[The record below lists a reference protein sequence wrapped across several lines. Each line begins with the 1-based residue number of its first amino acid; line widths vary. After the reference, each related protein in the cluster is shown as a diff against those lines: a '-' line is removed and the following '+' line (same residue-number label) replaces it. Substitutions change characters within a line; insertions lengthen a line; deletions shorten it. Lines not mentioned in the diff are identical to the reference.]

1 MTITTIIAAL
11 LIYLLIGYLLSI
23 AFQEEGQHSFS
34 AVLSYPLTLVFLCIL
49 TFILVIFDG
58 FMDSESENM
67 AQ

>member
-1 MTITTIIAAL
+1 MTITTIIATL

-34 AVLSYPLTLVFLCIL
+34 AVLSYPLMIVFFFAL
-49 TFILVIFDG
+49 TIVLLISDVFT
-58 FMDSESENM
+58 DSESEYT